1 MSTALATSA
10 ALGSDAAP
18 PRLGILYGL
27 GLGPGDADLMTVRA
41 HRLLGNACHVAY
53 FRKAGRPGQARR
65 IVEGLLP
72 VGVVEIAMEYP
83 VTTEIALDDPA
94 YNLALSSF
102 YADCA
107 RRLSALSD
115 AGHAVVVLC
124 EGDPFFYGSFT
135 ALLVR

>member
-1 MSTALATSA
+1 MSA
-10 ALGSDAAP
+10 ALSVSAAP
-18 PRLGILYGL
+18 DSSSTFPPSSSPSSPSQGILYGL

-41 HRLLGNACHVAY
+41 HRLLGKASHVAF

-72 VGVVEIAMEYP
+72 VDAVEIAMEYP

-102 YADCA
+102 MPTVHGA
-107 RRLSALSD
+107 
-115 AGHAVVVLC
+115 
-124 EGDPFFYGSFT
+124 
-135 ALLVR
+135 